1 MPINLQNLNKY
12 AQLTKYAL
20 LFPLLLIS
28 MTLQAA
34 GSCTSLYEKH
44 EFKSALEKC
53 SIEAEHNALNAHFIL
68 GQLYINGLGTPKN
81 TNKGLSYYR
90 QAVLNNNDVDSQI
103 ALGKYHAENK
113 NHLLSHVYFSLAIDN
128 GSLSALKFKDNAA
141 KHLSSN
147 ELKVSKEYL
156 SHVKR
161 AIAQQRKQLA
171 NN

>member
-1 MPINLQNLNKY
+1 MPINLQILNKY
-12 AQLTKYAL
+12 AQLTKYTL
-20 LFPLLLIS
+20 LLPLLLGS

-44 EFKSALEKC
+44 DFKSALEKC
-53 SIEAEHNALNAHFIL
+53 SVEAELNALNAHYIL
-68 GQLYINGLGTPKN
+68 GQLYIKGLGTPKN
-81 TNKGLSYYR
+81 VDKGISYYR
-90 QAVLNNNDVDSQI
+90 QAVLNNDVDSQI

-113 NHLLSHVYFSLAIDN
+113 NYLQSHMFFSLAIDN

-141 KHLSSN
+141 QNLSSN
-147 ELKVSKEYL
+147 DLEVSKEYL
-156 SHVKR
+156 NLVKH